1 MSDIER
7 VTRAKKEA
15 DEAAYKR
22 GYRDGVDVS
31 LWAAFATGCFVYLVL
46 WVIDAVK

>member
-22 GYRDGVDVS
+22 GMKEG
-31 LWAAFATGCFVYLVL
+31 WT
-46 WVIDAVK
+46 DAVWLFVLISAVVLVVAG